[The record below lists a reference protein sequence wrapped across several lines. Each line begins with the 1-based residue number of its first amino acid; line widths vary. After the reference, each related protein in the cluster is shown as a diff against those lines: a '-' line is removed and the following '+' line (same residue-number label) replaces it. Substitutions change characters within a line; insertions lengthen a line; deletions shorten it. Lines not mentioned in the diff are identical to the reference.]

1 MCSHNH
7 LNKGYNNKILCPKCD
22 LLVALPVL
30 EQGTKA
36 SCPRCHTVLFA
47 KWKYLANQPTATI
60 IAISALVMLF
70 ISGLFPYVKI
80 SIMGIENQISI
91 FDIAHVM
98 FEINYAS
105 LGLFFIFFVVAI
117 PAFCM
122 VAIILLCQR
131 VNLPIWLKINLART
145 LFQMKTWCMVEI
157 FLAAVLVSFIKLM
170 AYCKI
175 TFGISFI
182 PYCFF
187 CLLQVRAFQCLDR
200 YWLWQQIGE
209 VPQLEIQLQ
218 EGKSG
223 ISQDVRSCHIC
234 MAILAIKIKY
244 CPRCHVKGYVR
255 RPNSLQNTMALLLSS
270 LILYI
275 PANILPVMITNT
287 LSTRLD
293 STIMSGVILL
303 LGDDS
308 YLIAIIIF
316 ITSIMV
322 PSLKIVALGWLCFN
336 AKGYGNQD
344 SVKMHFIYK
353 LVELVGRWSMIDVF
367 VISILSSMMQMGP
380 LMNVLPALGV
390 ILFASVVILT
400 MFSAITFDPRLT
412 WDRCNVVLP
421 NKIWL
426 RKGFQGG

>member
-1 MCSHNH
+1 MCSHNN
-7 LNKGYNNKILCPKCD
+7 LNKSYNNKILCPKCD

-36 SCPRCHTVLFA
+36 SCPRCHTVLSA
-47 KWKYLANQPTATI
+47 KWKYLANQPTSTT

-70 ISGLFPYVKI
+70 IAGLFPYIKI
-80 SIMGIENQISI
+80 RIMGIENQISI
-91 FDIAHVM
+91 FNMAHAM
-98 FEINYAS
+98 FEMSYAS

-122 VAIILLCQR
+122 VSIILLCQR
-131 VNLPIWLKINLART
+131 VNLPLWLKINLARM

-157 FLAAVLVSFIKLM
+157 FLAGVLVSFIKLM
-170 AYCKI
+170 AYCEI

-209 VPQLEIQLQ
+209 LPQLDIQLQ
-218 EGKSG
+218 EGESG

-234 MAILAIKIKY
+234 MAILATKNKY
-244 CPRCHVKGYVR
+244 CPRCHTKSYVR

-303 LGDDS
+303 WSDGS
-308 YLIAIIIF
+308 YPISIIIF
-316 ITSIMV
+316 ITSVMV

-344 SVKMHFIYK
+344 SMQMHFIYEI
-353 LVELVGRWSMIDVF
+353 VEWVGRWSMIDVF
-367 VISILSSMMQMGP
+367 VISILSSMIQMGRF
-380 LMNVLPALGV
+380 MNISPAIGV
-390 ILFASVVILT
+390 ILFAAVVILT
-400 MFSAITFDPRLT
+400 MFAAMTFDPRLT
-412 WDRCNVVLP
+412 WDRCNLVLP
-421 NKIWL
+421 GRI
-426 RKGFQGG
+426 